1 MGVFSK
7 LKGIFYDE
15 VEVPEEEEKEIDK
28 VSKIVKSEPKEKTEV
43 PKIEEVKYKPLPVE
57 EEEQKEDV
65 KKTENTFNERE
76 LFRSERTFNF
86 VDFDNEEEEEEK
98 PVSRRNVLSEQ
109 NRGIKVENPVMDS
122 ATDTQKAFKPTPV
135 ISPIWGV
142 LNKDYKKDDVQ
153 DSKNMTMDNL
163 NSAITSY
170 DSVRRKAYGT
180 LEDDLED
187 TLNTMNKLTTK
198 EVKEEAVKEE
208 PKKEPKKELDVDLL
222 EQKTQK
228 IENLISKIEEATNDL
243 DRTMSIGELE
253 DKAELENFEDDDKV
267 EVEPANDKTLT
278 DSTLEHDLFNLIDS
292 MYDDKE
298 E

>member
-15 VEVPEEEEKEIDK
+15 VEVEDDDTNELEK
-28 VSKIVKSEPKEKTEV
+28 VNKIVKKEPKIVNEI
-43 PKIEEVKYKPLPVE
+43 PKIEEVKFKPIEVE
-57 EEEQKEDV
+57 EPKEEI
-65 KKTENTFNERE
+65 KKQENTFDERE

-86 VDFDNEEEEEEK
+86 VDFDNDEEEIVPSK
-98 PVSRRNVLSEQ
+98 RNVLSEQ
-109 NRGIKVENPVMDS
+109 NRAPKIENPVNEVPDS
-122 ATDTQKAFKPTPV
+122 KVFKPTPV

-142 LNKDYKKDDVQ
+142 LNKDYKKDEIQ
-153 DSKNMTMDNL
+153 EKAPNKSSTS
-163 NSAITSY
+163 SASVTSY
-170 DSVRRKAYGT
+170 DTVRKKAYGT
-180 LEDDLED
+180 LEDQLED
-187 TLNTMNKLTTK
+187 TLNTVNKLTTK
-198 EVKEEAVKEE
+198 EVKEEAK
-208 PKKEPKKELDVDLL
+208 KKEIDVDLL

-243 DRTMSIGELE
+243 DKTMSIGELE
-253 DKAELENFEDDDKV
+253 DKAELENFEDTTSNSV
-267 EVEPANDKTLT
+267 VSDKTLT